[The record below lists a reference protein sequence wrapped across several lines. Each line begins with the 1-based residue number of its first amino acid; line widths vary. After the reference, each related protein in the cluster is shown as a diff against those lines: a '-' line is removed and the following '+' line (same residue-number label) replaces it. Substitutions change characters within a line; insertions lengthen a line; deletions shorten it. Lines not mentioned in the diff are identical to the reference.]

1 MAVAAG
7 PYSSESDLEYTPFA
21 NLLQELR
28 SSPPTYVLLVSCL
41 VALGT
46 NHSHLVIT
54 ARAFYRPKACQTRE
68 WGYRCR
74 TIGFIQAKDLESLAA
89 FAE

>member
-7 PYSSESDLEYTPFA
+7 PYTSESDLEYTPFA

-41 VALGT
+41 AALGT
-46 NHSHLVIT
+46 NYPHLVIT
-54 ARAFYRPKACQTRE
+54 ARAFYRPKACQNRE
-68 WGYRCR
+68 WGYRR
-74 TIGFIQAKDLESLAA
+74 RAIGSIQAKDPESFAA